1 MTRRVSERIIDCRVG
16 YPQLVW
22 NFVLTRGSVWFKM
35 VASGTEWGLDEHPVL
50 TLFSKK

>member
-1 MTRRVSERIIDCRVG
+1 MIQPHHLSTHE
-16 YPQLVW
+16 W